1 MLMLR
6 KSIAT
11 FFFSFIWMTLTL
23 TVAVFFL
30 FIYLDDININ
40 GCRFGFG
47 FRFCTAIYMQGFQKL
62 SLELVMAGVNV
73 VMEIRLLFHDIYHL
87 Q

>member
-11 FFFSFIWMTLTL
+11 FFFSFIWM
-23 TVAVFFL
+23 
-30 FIYLDDININ
+30 YININ
-40 GCRFGFG
+40 GCRFGFR

>member
-23 TVAVFFL
+23 TVAV
-30 FIYLDDININ
+30 LDLDLDFAL
-40 GCRFGFG
+40 R
-47 FRFCTAIYMQGFQKL
+47 YMQGFQKL

>member
-23 TVAVFFL
+23 TVAVLDLDLDFALRYICKGFGKLFL
-30 FIYLDDININ
+30 NSLPLPLMLTQMYTQIIILICIININ
-40 GCRFGFG
+40 
-47 FRFCTAIYMQGFQKL
+47 
-62 SLELVMAGVNV
+62 
-73 VMEIRLLFHDIYHL
+73 
-87 Q
+87 